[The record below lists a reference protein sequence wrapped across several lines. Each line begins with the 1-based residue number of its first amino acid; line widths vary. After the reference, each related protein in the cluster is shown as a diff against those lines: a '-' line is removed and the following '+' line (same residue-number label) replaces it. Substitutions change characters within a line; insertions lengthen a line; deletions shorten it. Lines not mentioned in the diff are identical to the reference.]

1 MQTESVN
8 NSVTVRQEVT
18 GYGMRFDD
26 IVTSPNYYRFEI
38 EALQVATEN
47 TPVDITVN
55 TDGGSLATGIEMVN
69 EIINCKAKVT
79 GILRSS
85 CHSCGSIIFLACD
98 EHEVGLS
105 SEMLLHSGS
114 GGAGGTP
121 SQTVQ
126 RAESYKRQVRS
137 LFETVYKGF
146 LSQEEI
152 DLMIEH
158 DKEFIFCSDE
168 IKERLQRMYTYRSQQ
183 HSSAMEE
190 MFTLQNEQSEKY
202 ENILIKRLLEK
213 GEITQEEAD
222 IARKVQAATVSLDET
237 EGDSLFESIHNSCE
251 DESCTMMCGYDSN
264 PSKLEDKD
272 LTLFDVKGM
281 QWKVDFTLDGDD
293 NIDDIV
299 ITNANQDY
307 WTFNKRDLSD
317 TDIDNLKALADDWE
331 IPYVH
336 NIGVETLSDKIIS
349 YFELEI
355 IEFLSQ

>member
-8 NSVTVRQEVT
+8 NSVVVRQEVT

-38 EALQVATEN
+38 EALQVANEK

-98 EHEVGLS
+98 EHQVGLS

-114 GGAGGTP
+114 GGSGGTP
-121 SQTVQ
+121 SQSVN
-126 RAESYKRQVRS
+126 RAQSYKRQVRS

-152 DLMIEH
+152 DLMIED

-168 IKERLQRMYTYRSQQ
+168 IEERLNNMYKYRSEQQ
-183 HSSAMEE
+183 ASAMEE
-190 MFTLQNEQSEKY
+190 MYTFQDEQADKY
-202 ENILIKRLLEK
+202 EKILVNKLLEK
-213 GEITQEEAD
+213 GVITKEEAD
-222 IARKVQAATVSLDET
+222 IAYKVQQASLKLDEE
-237 EGDSLFESIHNSCE
+237 EGDQLITALNKPVIENTVTEEHSTVVKGNSRE
-251 DESCTMMCGYDSN
+251 YLLYYHIFDGEVVLGDLDFDDYAL
-264 PSKLEDKD
+264 P
-272 LTLFDVKGM
+272 LTLSCAEECYLV
-281 QWKVDFTLDGDD
+281 
-293 NIDDIV
+293 
-299 ITNANQDY
+299 
-307 WTFNKRDLSD
+307 
-317 TDIDNLKALADDWE
+317 LKAVAADLN
-331 IPYVH
+331 VSKSH
-336 NIGVETLSDKIIS
+336 NIKPENLMKKLIAHLEQLVEESL
-349 YFELEI
+349 
-355 IEFLSQ
+355 

>member
-47 TPVDITVN
+47 TPVDVTVN

-114 GGAGGTP
+114 GGSVGTP

-158 DKEFIFCSDE
+158 DKEFIFCSEE

-202 ENILIKRLLEK
+202 EEILIKRLLET
-213 GEITQEEAD
+213 GEITQAEAD
-222 IARKVQAATVSLDET
+222 IARKVQAATISLDEK
-237 EGDSLFESIHNSCE
+237 EGDSLFETMNNPCE
-251 DESCTMMCGYDSN
+251 DDECCVHEESGSENLIISDI
-264 PSKLEDKD
+264 
-272 LTLFDVKGM
+272 KGT
-281 QWKVDFTLDGDD
+281 QWQVSFTLDKDD
-293 NIDDIV
+293 NIGDIY
-299 ITNANQDY
+299 IGNANMDY
-307 WTFNKRDLSD
+307 YTINKRDLSD
-317 TDIDNLKALADDWE
+317 TGIDNLKALADDWE

-336 NIGVETLSDKIIS
+336 NIGIEKLSDKIIS